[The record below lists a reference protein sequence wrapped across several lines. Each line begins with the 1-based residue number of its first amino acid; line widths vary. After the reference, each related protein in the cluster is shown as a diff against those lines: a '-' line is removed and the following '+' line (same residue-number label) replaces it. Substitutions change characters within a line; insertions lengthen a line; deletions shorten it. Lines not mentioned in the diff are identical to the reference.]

1 MTKADILFND
11 FNKKYKEELF
21 TRGKV
26 IQRCQVIPFSSPRA
40 NYMLYGGIPRGRLTE
55 FAGEESGG
63 KTSSCL
69 DIVGNAQK
77 LFLQEYKDA
86 VATLESIEKPTKAQ
100 ILELTEL
107 KELGPKRCL
116 YVDAENTFDEDW
128 AEKLGVDV
136 SALDFMSPQSQAAE
150 EIFEMLINLIGTGEF
165 GLVVIDSLGVM
176 LSKQAYDKTIEEKT
190 YGGIAMA
197 LTNFSKRA
205 EMLCAKTNC
214 ALIGVNQLRDKM
226 DSMYGGTTTI
236 GGKAWK
242 HNCSVRLSFRKGD
255 HFDEKFAKVAKSTYE
270 NPYGHYVQICV
281 EKTKICKP
289 NRKLGFYTLVYDTGI
304 SAMMDY
310 ISIAID
316 NDWIKQGGAWFTFID
331 PSTGEV
337 LCDDEGSA
345 VKVQGQK
352 NLPEFLNT
360 HEEYYNSIKVA
371 VDKLVK
377 GEV

>member
-86 VATLESIEKPTKAQ
+86 VAKLESIEKPTKAQ

-107 KELGPKRCL
+107 KESGPKRCL

-136 SALDFMSPQSQAAE
+136 SALDFMSPQSQSAE